1 MKKILLLAMLLC
13 APIYAFAAG
22 TEIPVDPT
30 ASAYSYLYGATS
42 QIANNLQSVAIKLF
56 FALTLLQLVITGY
69 GQVASGEIEA
79 SFGKYAKA
87 LVWISF
93 VLYLMTNN
101 HASAFIGNTL
111 QYFLNHAIGWASG
124 DATAKFNVGGI
135 LNTGMQA
142 MGSTAAAIAKA
153 SVPTPSLEK
162 VAMAVLAPGAAAAA
176 ALGTILYASL
186 MTLLIYIIIIGVCGY
201 IGLKVFMVKVEA
213 ALVLAIMPLSLAFLG
228 LNAMRDQ
235 GFAPFKHMLALVYR
249 IVILGAIV
257 GGLAGVAGQMNS
269 YANSAADPNVLEVS
283 LLMVFG
289 FAILAFLAH
298 KSDSIA
304 SSLASGSAS
313 LGSGDIVGAA
323 MSGAAAGGVAG
334 AVTGA
339 ATGSVKSMA
348 DVMKGL
354 TGGSNGSMSNA
365 SSRGTGN
372 TPIEPAPSRP
382 MASMSSGG
390 GTSGGSGA
398 PKRSAA
404 TGGNS
409 SSSSPSAS
417 GGSSSA
423 QSSSG
428 GNSGSSSPSTSG
440 GSSSAQSSAGG
451 GSSAPSQDS
460 AGSSSSSPTSSSSA
474 GDTSSSSSAP
484 SRSAAGNESGS
495 GKSGSSSIPQ
505 QPMNSG
511 ASESAGIGGA
521 PQRAGGQQ
529 PEPTTAPR
537 KETNSEK
544 LKRNA
549 NELGKRVEQENTT
562 TSVSINT
569 HHID

>member
-1 MKKILLLAMLLC
+1 MKNLFLLAMFLC

-56 FALTLLQLVITGY
+56 FALTVLQLVITGY
-69 GQVASGEIEA
+69 GQVMAGEIEA
-79 SFGKYAKA
+79 SIGKFAKA
-87 LVWISF
+87 MIWVSF
-93 VLYLMTNN
+93 VLYLMTNQ

-124 DATAKFNVGGI
+124 DATARFNVGGI

-257 GGLAGVAGQMNS
+257 GGLAGVAGQMNN

-283 LLMVFG
+283 LLMLFG
-289 FAILAFLAH
+289 FVILAFLAH

-323 MSGAAAGGVAG
+323 LSGAAAGGVAG

-348 DVMKGL
+348 EVMKGL
-354 TGGSNGSMSNA
+354 TGGSNGSLSNA

-382 MASMSSGG
+382 MASLSSGG
-390 GTSGGSGA
+390 ASVSGSGA
-398 PKRSAA
+398 PKRS
-404 TGGNS
+404 TSTSGNS
-409 SSSSPSAS
+409 GASSASAS
-417 GGSSSA
+417 GG
-423 QSSSG
+423 
-428 GNSGSSSPSTSG
+428 GST
-440 GSSSAQSSAGG
+440 
-451 GSSAPSQDS
+451 APSQDS
-460 AGSSSSSPTSSSSA
+460 TGSSSATPSSSSST

-484 SRSAAGNESGS
+484 ARSDAGNESGS
-495 GKSGSSSIPQ
+495 GSSGGSSIPQ
-505 QPMNSG
+505 QSMNSRASDSSSPSSAPSRAAAGSSSILQQPMNAG
-511 ASESAGIGGA
+511 VSEGAGIGGV
-521 PQRAGGQQ
+521 PQRAGGPQ
-529 PEPTTAPR
+529 PDLSSPPR

-549 NELGKRVEQENTT
+549 NELGKRIEQENTT
-562 TSVSINT
+562 TSVTLNT
-569 HHID
+569 HHTD